1 MKSFRLVLFAVIALL
16 CVVGCKQAK
25 DTASKDAE
33 IPAAA
38 DSPKPDE
45 TKDAKVNAEAK
56 ETEGAKDAAPS
67 ASAFKSDSEAEK
79 AADEFGEALA
89 KIIEKHEDC
98 KTTTKALDDYYS
110 ANLEKYEQ
118 ALQFFANLDKE
129 ADKEADEDKQ
139 TEMRSKVFQFFRGQ
153 DIYRSNLLSDEKLM
167 SCESD
172 PDLKAFWDKLT
183 DLVLKYEPESVADE
197 GNSEE

>member
-25 DTASKDAE
+25 DTASKGAE

-45 TKDAKVNAEAK
+45 TKDAKVNAD
-56 ETEGAKDAAPS
+56 GAKDTAKVAAPS

-139 TEMRSKVFQFFRGQ
+139 TEMRAKVFQFFRGQ

-167 SCESD
+167 SCESV